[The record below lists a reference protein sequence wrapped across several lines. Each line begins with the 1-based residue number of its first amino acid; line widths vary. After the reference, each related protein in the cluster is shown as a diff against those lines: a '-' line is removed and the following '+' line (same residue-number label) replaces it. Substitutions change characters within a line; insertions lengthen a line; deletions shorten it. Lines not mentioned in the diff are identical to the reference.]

1 MGDNPYLAMSLKPSN
16 RLEAA
21 DYNSAAMATRLRL
34 QPKDRKE
41 LLLAAA
47 LEVAVSHGYLFMT
60 RDDIAKVAECSP
72 TLVPRY
78 LGTMATLRKVIMR
91 RAIKDGNLAIIV
103 QGLASKDPLCA
114 KLPDDVKKAAAA
126 TLIGG

>member
-1 MGDNPYLAMSLKPSN
+1 MSLTPTKNNDS
-16 RLEAA
+16 AA
-21 DYNSAAMATRLRL
+21 YNPAAMATRLRL

-47 LEVAVSHGYLFMT
+47 LEVAVTHGYLFMT
-60 RDDIAKVAECSP
+60 RDDIAAKAECSP

-78 LGTMATLRKVIMR
+78 LGTMIALRKVVMR
-91 RAIKDGNLAIIV
+91 KAIKDGNLAIIV

-126 TLIGG
+126 TLIGE